1 MLQRACLVV
10 LFFAIV
16 SSVGVA
22 VGSEKKKDGLPDL
35 EKIEFTN
42 VAVGDKKVWLP
53 ADAKLTNGK
62 KYEIVLKNTLAEPH
76 GFEVPGLT
84 EPLVVLANETKSV
97 IISPNKAGIFPFKCQ
112 LHPAHVGGT
121 LTVQ

>member
-1 MLQRACLVV
+1 MLRRAGLVV
-10 LFFAIV
+10 LFFTVLSSFAIAA
-16 SSVGVA
+16 GN
-22 VGSEKKKDGLPDL
+22 EKKLPVVSEV

-42 VAVGDKKVWLP
+42 VLVGDKKVWQP
-53 ADAKLTNGK
+53 SDVKLKHGR
-62 KYEIVLKNTLAEPH
+62 KYEVILKNTLAEPH

-84 EPLVVLANETKSV
+84 EPMVVLANESKT
-97 IISPNKAGIFPFKCQ
+97 IFISPAKAGVFPFKCQ

>member
-1 MLQRACLVV
+1 MLRRTGLMV

-16 SSVGVA
+16 SSFAMASGND
-22 VGSEKKKDGLPDL
+22 KKKVAAPEM
-35 EKIEFTN
+35 EKVEFTN
-42 VAVGDKKVWLP
+42 VLVGDKKVWQP
-53 ADAKLTNGK
+53 ADAKLTHGK

-84 EPLVVLANETKSV
+84 EAIVVLANESKSV
-97 IISPNKAGIFPFKCQ
+97 TISPTKAGIFPFKCQ

-121 LTVQ
+121 LTVL

>member
-1 MLQRACLVV
+1 MLRRTGVMV
-10 LFFAIV
+10 LFFSFL
-16 SSVGVA
+16 SSIATAAGGETKKVA
-22 VGSEKKKDGLPDL
+22 APEMEKV
-35 EKIEFTN
+35 EFTN
-42 VAVGDKKVWLP
+42 VLVGDKKVWQP
-53 ADAKLTNGK
+53 ADAKLTHGK

-84 EPLVVLANETKSV
+84 EAVVVLANESKSV
-97 IISPNKAGIFPFKCQ
+97 IISPTKAGIFPFKCQ

>member
-1 MLQRACLVV
+1 MLRRAGVVV
-10 LFFAIV
+10 LFFAIL
-16 SSVGVA
+16 SSFAMAAGN
-22 VGSEKKKDGLPDL
+22 EKKTPAVSDA

-42 VAVGDKKVWLP
+42 VLVGEKKVWQP
-53 ADAKLTNGK
+53 ADAKLTHGK
-62 KYEIVLKNTLAEPH
+62 KYEIILKNTLSEPH

-84 EPLVVLANETKSV
+84 EPLVVLANESKSV
-97 IISPNKAGIFPFKCQ
+97 VIVPSKTGVFPFKCQ

>member
-1 MLQRACLVV
+1 MLRRAGVVV
-10 LFFAIV
+10 LFFAVLSTFAIAA
-16 SSVGVA
+16 GN
-22 VGSEKKKDGLPDL
+22 EKKTPVVSEM

-42 VAVGDKKVWLP
+42 VLVGDKKVWQP
-53 ADAKLTNGK
+53 ADAKLTHGK

-84 EPLVVLANETKSV
+84 EPLVVLANESKSV
-97 IISPNKAGIFPFKCQ
+97 IISPTKAGVFPFKCH

-121 LTVQ
+121 LTIQ